1 MSTSSTCVVMLHW
14 SCQRSLANS
23 IRLLAPNNLRIL
35 QAVRQTARSRT
46 IIRTYMTIRRVS
58 LATMKSSLR
67 SVPHSKTN
75 WPSTRADSN
84 SKAVKTNCAIIDEG
98 EKRGVRVYLFSPCI
112 VCKWRNL
119 PFLVPVG
126 SLLLLHAD
134 KNRWKGHRVRQ
145 QDLDSD
151 SRHRISFPEPW
162 SCIQHTERTPC
173 RLGRH
178 DETFRALL
186 TNNLGMGCMLSGRY
200 DSALLLPVASDS

>member
-1 MSTSSTCVVMLHW
+1 MLHR

-23 IRLLAPNNLRIL
+23 IRLLAPNNLRTL
-35 QAVRQTARSRT
+35 QLVRQTARST
-46 IIRTYMTIRRVS
+46 TMIRIYMTFKKISV
-58 LATMKSSLR
+58 ATIKSSLR
-67 SVPHSKTN
+67 SAPHSKTYG
-75 WPSTRADSN
+75 PSIRADSN

-112 VCKWRNL
+112 VCKWRDL
-119 PFLVPVG
+119 PFVAPVG

-134 KNRWKGHRVRQ
+134 KNRWKGHRIRQ

-173 RLGRH
+173 RLDRH
-178 DETFRALL
+178 DASSRALL
-186 TNNLGMGCMLSGRY
+186 INNLGMGCMLFGRY
-200 DSALLLPVASDS
+200 DFALLLPVASDS